1 MERSWGASRLRLPAA
16 GPLARLAAPWLLLL
30 AGCGLVVGIAAL
42 LTEEPPLAEVSLA
55 YLEGDPL
62 PVHVIRGTLDDRFE
76 PVRGNVI
83 HQLPPG
89 QGWWRI
95 RVHGDVPAEARP
107 QLQLLSA
114 RAADALAWLAARP
127 GEPGDGFG
135 RRVTGL
141 PSPRA
146 LVLALDSGVQDGDT
160 VYLQVRSPPG
170 NPMRVRVDPL
180 AAVHQADLV
189 HVGWRSAGLAGLVM
203 LSVLALGM
211 WGAVGEMRFGLL
223 ALALASQALYFA
235 ASGGEAHLWSAT
247 AWLSRD
253 IRLVHLTGVLA
264 LLANIGFASRYL
276 RLEARRP
283 RVTLVLR
290 VLAASAAVLAVAML
304 LAPRGWMIA
313 ATSALA
319 ALMILV
325 VLSAAVVDGMR
336 GRQAALFLLAGW
348 VPMTLLLLGH
358 LAELSGSWLGPPW
371 MGHALPAS
379 CALSG
384 LVVTVGL
391 GGIVRTLRRERDDA
405 SHRASY
411 DALTGALSRSAIEAR
426 LAHAVRSA
434 HVSGSSLSVVFFDID
449 HFKRVNDQYGH
460 LVGDECIR
468 IVALRTRNRLRTY
481 DLFGRWGGDEILVL
495 LPDTP
500 LDEAVGVAENL
511 RSAVNSR
518 ALEIDGRMLAATVSL
533 GVAQLAYGEQ
543 ANELVRRADAALYAS
558 KQDGRDRVSISRW
571 ATLQDPSPSRGPTV
585 VPAPAA
591 DRS

>member
-1 MERSWGASRLRLPAA
+1 MERSWGPSRLRLPA
-16 GPLARLAAPWLLLL
+16 GRPLARLAAPWLLLL
-30 AGCGLVVGIAAL
+30 AGCSMVAGFAAL

-55 YLEGDPL
+55 QLAGDPL
-62 PVHVIRGTLDDRFE
+62 PAHVIRGTVDDHFE
-76 PVRGNVI
+76 PLAGSVI
-83 HQLPPG
+83 HQLPG
-89 QGWWRI
+89 WQGWWRI
-95 RVHGDVPAEARP
+95 RIHGDVPASDRP

-114 RAADALAWLAARP
+114 RSAQAHAWLAARP

-135 RRVTGL
+135 RRITGT

-146 LVLALDSGVQDGDT
+146 MVLALDSGVRDGDT

-170 NPMRVRVDPL
+170 NPMRVRIDPL
-180 AAVHQADLV
+180 ATVHQADLV
-189 HVGWRSAGLAGLVM
+189 HVGWRSAGLAGLLM
-203 LSVLALGM
+203 LAVLALGM
-211 WGAVGEMRFGLL
+211 WGAVGEVRFGLL
-223 ALALASQALYFA
+223 ALALSSQALYFA
-235 ASGGEAHLWSAT
+235 ASGGEAHLWQAT
-247 AWLSRD
+247 AWLARD
-253 IRLVHLTGVLA
+253 VRLVHLCGVLA
-264 LLANIGFASRYL
+264 LLANITFAARYL
-276 RLEARRP
+276 RLDAQRP
-283 RVTLVLR
+283 QVTLGLR
-290 VLAASAAVLAVAML
+290 LLAVAVGVLAMAML
-304 LAPRGWMIA
+304 FAPRGWMIV
-313 ATSALA
+313 ATSTLA
-319 ALMILV
+319 AAMILV
-325 VLSAAVVDGMR
+325 VLAVAVVDAMR
-336 GRQAALFLLAGW
+336 GRQSALFLLAGW

-358 LAELSGSWLGPPW
+358 LAELSGAWLGPAW
-371 MGHALPAS
+371 MSHALPAS

-391 GGIVRTLRRERDDA
+391 GGVVRMLRRERDDA

-411 DALTGALSRSAIEAR
+411 DALTGALSRAAIEAR

-449 HFKRVNDQYGH
+449 RFKRVNDEYGH

-518 ALEIDGRMLAATVSL
+518 ELEIDGRLLASTISL

-558 KQDGRDRVSISRW
+558 KQDGRDRVSVSRW
-571 ATLQDPSPSRGPTV
+571 ATLQDPEPTV
-585 VPAPAA
+585 GARVYPAPAA